1 MLALKAPVALY
12 IVATPIGNME
22 DITLRALRLLRD
34 VSLILAEDTRH
45 TRQLLS
51 RHGIETPVSSFHDH
65 NERQK
70 VDEVV
75 RRLREGEEMALV
87 TDAGTP
93 LISDPGFVLVRA
105 AAEAGVAVVPVPG
118 ASAVLAF
125 LSAAGLPA
133 DRWTFVGFAPRAEGE
148 RSAAV
153 ASWLTASGTSVCFES
168 PHRVAALVA
177 EIARQAPA
185 ARVVAGREL
194 TKQFEEF
201 IRGTATE
208 VAAQLALAE
217 PRGEFV
223 LGISPPPPSGPPPD
237 AEVDGWIDALAEEG
251 LRTKAI
257 AKLLSKRLGLKST
270 EVYDRARARLKSSE

>member
-1 MLALKAPVALY
+1 MALY
-12 IVATPIGNME
+12 IVATPIGNLE
-22 DITLRALRLLRD
+22 DITQRALRLLRD
-34 VSLILAEDTRH
+34 VPLILAEDTRH

-51 RHGIETPVSSFHDH
+51 RFSISTPVVSFHDH

-70 VDEVV
+70 SEEVV
-75 RRLREGEEMALV
+75 ARLLAGEEMALV

-105 AAEAGVAVVPVPG
+105 AIEAGVTVVPIPG
-118 ASAVLAF
+118 ASAVVTF
-125 LSAAGLPA
+125 LCAAGLPA
-133 DRWTFVGFAPRAEGE
+133 DRWSFVGFAPRADGE
-148 RSAAV
+148 RAAAV
-153 ASWLTASGTSVCFES
+153 AAWIASGSTTVCYES

-177 EIARQAPA
+177 EVARQAPE

-201 IRGTATE
+201 LRGSAVD
-208 VAAQLALAE
+208 VAAALAATE

-223 LGISPPPPSGPPPD
+223 VGLSPPPAAGPPPD

-251 LRTKAI
+251 LRTKSI
-257 AKLLSKRLGLKST
+257 ARLLSKRLGLRSA
-270 EVYDRARARLKSSE
+270 EVYDRARTRLKSSE

>member
-1 MLALKAPVALY
+1 VALY

-125 LSAAGLPA
+125 LSA
-133 DRWTFVGFAPRAEGE
+133 
-148 RSAAV
+148 
-153 ASWLTASGTSVCFES
+153 ES
-168 PHRVAALVA
+168 
-177 EIARQAPA
+177 ARQAPG

-194 TKQFEEF
+194 TKQYEEF
-201 IRGTATE
+201 IRGTAAE
-208 VAAQLALAE
+208 VAAHLALSE

-223 LGISPPPPSGPPPD
+223 LGISPPPPAGPPPD

>member
-1 MLALKAPVALY
+1 MALY

-148 RSAAV
+148 RSTAV

-194 TKQFEEF
+194 TKQYEEF
-201 IRGTATE
+201 IRGTAAE
-208 VAAQLALAE
+208 VAAHLALAE

-223 LGISPPPPSGPPPD
+223 LGISPPPPAGPPPD

-257 AKLLSKRLGLKST
+257 AKLLSKRLGLTST
-270 EVYDRARARLKSSE
+270 EVSDRARARLKSSE